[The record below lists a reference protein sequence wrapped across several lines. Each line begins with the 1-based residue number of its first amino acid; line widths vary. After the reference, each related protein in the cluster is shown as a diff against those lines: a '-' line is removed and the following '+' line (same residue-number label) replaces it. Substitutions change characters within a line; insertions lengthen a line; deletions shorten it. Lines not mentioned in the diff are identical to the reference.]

1 MADNKVLQT
10 RLKLK
15 IDTLAKW
22 QEVWETF
29 VPLKGEKILFQ
40 IPSGTA
46 QTVEGNGITT
56 PQVISKTGDGS
67 TSLKNLPWD
76 SALAADVAAWAK
88 PGNKDYVDVSDLK
101 DRVDDLEENLV
112 PDHRTLTI
120 NGIAYDPVGAANV
133 ALTLAANTGLELT
146 KQDNTLT
153 ITGKVAGTELGM
165 VKNGGNVTI
174 DADGKMTADGVD
186 EADHAANADYA
197 DEAGKVT
204 NALTLKVGDTE
215 VVYDGS
221 VKDQVFEVTAADLGI
236 NTPFDFI
243 GITTTVLKDGND
255 TKPIA
260 IKNGASEYTPVAG
273 DIVILDNTDKEFVYT
288 GSVWEELGDAA
299 ALTDAV
305 GKLEAK
311 TITAGDELTW
321 TGTLGANPKI
331 DHDKKLG
338 AVFTGTSNSEA
349 ATITA
354 GSGEKTIN
362 IPKVNV
368 NEFGHVTAIS
378 NETVKITIPALTIDD
393 AEKAATAPDT
403 TLVGGVAID
412 ATKNEIIVQ
421 KKTVST
427 NKTASAL
434 EVTGDEDEIK
444 IGFKNQNQTANDI
457 IFGDETW
464 HGALRDDFI
473 VFDCG
478 SATMSEAEKTYAT
491 ILS

>member
-22 QEVWETF
+22 QEIWKTF
-29 VPLKGEKILFQ
+29 IPLKGEKILFQ

-46 QTVEGNGITT
+46 QTVEGNGITP
-56 PQVISKTGDGS
+56 PQVISKTGDGV
-67 TSLKNLPWD
+67 TTLENLPWD

-88 PGNKDYVDVSDLK
+88 PGNKDYIDVSDLK
-101 DRVDDLEENLV
+101 DKVEDLEDNLV
-112 PDHRTLTI
+112 PVHRALTI
-120 NGIAYDPVGAANV
+120 NGIEYDPIGTADV

-146 KQDNTLT
+146 EENNTLT

-165 VKNGGNVTI
+165 VKNGGNVKI
-174 DADGKMTADGVD
+174 DADGKMTVDGVD
-186 EADHAANADYA
+186 NASHADEADYA

-204 NALTLKVGDTE
+204 NTLTLKVGDTE

-221 VKDQVFEVTAADLGI
+221 AEQVFEVTAAGLGI
-236 NTPFDFI
+236 NTPFDFV
-243 GITTTVLKDGND
+243 GITTTKLEDGKDA
-255 TKPIA
+255 KPIA
-260 IKNGASEYTPVAG
+260 IKNGPSEYTPVAG

-288 GSVWEELGDAA
+288 GSIWEELGDAS

-305 GKLEAK
+305 ADLGNKQVKAGDELTGGGTISSNPTISHAKKLGSTFAGTSNSGT
-311 TITAGDELTW
+311 TITAGD
-321 TGTLGANPKI
+321 
-331 DHDKKLG
+331 
-338 AVFTGTSNSEA
+338 
-349 ATITA
+349 
-354 GSGEKTIN
+354 GEKTIN
-362 IPKVNV
+362 IPKVDV

-393 AEKAATAPDT
+393 AEKAAATADT

-421 KKTVST
+421 KKTVKT

-434 EVTGDEDEIK
+434 EVTGDEDEVK

-457 IFGDETW
+457 LFGDETW
-464 HGALRDDFI
+464 AGGTSANYVI
-473 VFDCG
+473 FDCG
-478 SATMSEAEKTYAT
+478 TSE
-491 ILS
+491 INI